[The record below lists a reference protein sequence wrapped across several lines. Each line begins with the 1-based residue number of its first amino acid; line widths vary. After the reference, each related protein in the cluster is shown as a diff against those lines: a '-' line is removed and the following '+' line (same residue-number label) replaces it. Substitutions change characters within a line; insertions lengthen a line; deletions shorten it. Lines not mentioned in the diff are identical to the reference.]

1 MWSSREEGGETR
13 EGVMNVVDDD
23 DDGGGG
29 EVMMMMTMMMKMRI
43 ITRTTRITTINR
55 LKTVK

>member
-13 EGVMNVVDDD
+13 EGVTNVADVD

-29 EVMMMMTMMMKMRI
+29 AMMMMMMMMKMRLKI
-43 ITRTTRITTINR
+43 RTTRIITIKNTEI
-55 LKTVK
+55 K